1 MNYIALIIAL
11 LTYGLIATR
20 GITKIPPWSSMFFGG
35 VLMVAAG
42 VIPVGLALKS
52 VNLDVI
58 LFLVTIFVF
67 ASALEVSGFLKYL
80 AYYIVKK
87 FKTPKRIVMAV
98 VVFSGVLSNFVTN
111 DGISSSWTP
120 VMLEVSKQM
129 RIDEKPLLYSLAFG
143 VTVGSVLLPTGNP
156 QNLLIAL
163 EGNLAQPFVLF
174 LAYLGIPTAV
184 NLLATAYITFLMF
197 KKSLANPES
206 EIQLQEVKIEDKAT
220 AVVALV
226 LLAITVVLFFALS
239 FLKVDILLGSL
250 ITSSLLLLIVKP
262 RREIVRRMDWT
273 VIVFFV
279 GLFLFTAG
287 LDNGGVLSAI
297 SMALPPPSSVLLIML
312 VSVALSQI
320 LSNVPMVA
328 IYIPIMY
335 SYNATSAI
343 DWLALA
349 AGSTIAGNLT
359 LIGAASNVIISEAS
373 ESRGGKGFGF
383 FEFIKY
389 SLPVLLENFL
399 VIYLFLRLES
409 P

>member
-1 MNYIALIIAL
+1 MNYIALAITLI
-11 LTYGLIATR
+11 TYGLIATR
-20 GITKIPPWSSMFFGG
+20 SITKIPPWASMFFGG
-35 VLMVAAG
+35 VLMVATG
-42 VIPVGLALKS
+42 VIPVEIALES
-52 VNLDVI
+52 INLDVI
-58 LFLVTIFVF
+58 LFLVTIFAF

-80 AYYIVKK
+80 AYLIVKK
-87 FKTPKRIVMAV
+87 FKTPKRIVIAI
-98 VVFSGVLSNFVTN
+98 VVFSGILSNFITN

-129 RIDEKPLLYSLAFG
+129 RIDEKPLLYALAFG
-143 VTVGSVLLPTGNP
+143 VTVGSVLLPIGNP

-163 EGNLAQPFVLF
+163 EGNLKEPFVLF
-174 LAYLGIPTAV
+174 LVYLGIPTAV
-184 NLLATAYITFLMF
+184 NLVATAYITYIMF
-197 KKSLANPES
+197 RKSLGDPEL
-206 EIQLQEVKIEDKAT
+206 EIEVQEAKIDDKFT
-220 AVVALV
+220 AVVAL
-226 LLAITVVLFFALS
+226 LLLVVTVALFFLLS
-239 FLKVDILLGSL
+239 FLRVDILLGSL
-250 ITSSLLLLIVKP
+250 LTSSLLLLVSKQ
-262 RREIVRRMDWT
+262 RRNIVRRLDWT
-273 VIVFFV
+273 VIIFFV

-287 LDNGGVLSAI
+287 LERGGVLGAI
-297 SMALPPPSSVLLIML
+297 SKVMPPPSSVLIIML

-335 SYNATSAI
+335 SYNATSAV

-383 FEFIKY
+383 FEFVKF